1 MFFKYLKLSL
11 RNLLRDHIYS
21 AINIGG
27 LALGIA
33 TSVLLLMWTQE
44 ELSYDRMH
52 EKEERLYRVNAQF
65 NNSGDLRTWPTS
77 PAPLGVRLK
86 NETTLIEDFVRL
98 SGDNGTLLF
107 TYKDKSLTIGDMYF
121 TDPSFFKIFDF
132 KIIQGNASNPF
143 PTTKSVWLTE
153 TTAKKLFGDE
163 DPMGKVIQR
172 EKKSDLVVAGILAD
186 LPSNSTI
193 KFSMLSPY
201 EDLIEE
207 TVAQGGKRSDIENN
221 WGDYYY
227 ETFLLIGEESNT
239 SEIEKSL
246 TAIHHANQKETSV
259 AYVLQP
265 LRNLHLYAADGSE
278 QGIQNVRI
286 FIIVAIG
293 ILLIACINYINLAT
307 ARATRRAKEVGV
319 RKTVGAT
326 RGKLVFQ
333 FLMESG
339 IVSLMA
345 ILLASVIIQLLIPM
359 YNEITG
365 KQLMFSFENEQTL
378 ILLGSCLVATWL
390 IAGLYPA
397 LVLSSFKPVEIMK
410 SKIQV
415 SGGNSI
421 FRRVLVVTQ
430 FTLSIMII
438 VGTLMVGQQLEYINT
453 KDIGFQKE
461 QVFLFSFRGD
471 MYKNADAIR
480 NELKSSPVV
489 AEVSFANQNVGNIG
503 NTTGDTDWDGKD
515 PNQMMLIHAMNIDE
529 KLMPMLEMQ
538 LTQGTG
544 FTGARTDTAG
554 FILNETAIE
563 YMGIKE
569 PIGKRFKLWQME
581 GTIVGVMKDF
591 HHQSIH
597 HKIEPTA
604 FFYNKN
610 WLQYIYVKTVPGKNA
625 EAVAL
630 AESIYKKYNPAY
642 PFDYRFL
649 DDSFDAMYKEEARI
663 GLVANVF
670 SAIAICISCLGLFG
684 LATFTAGQRVK
695 EIGIRKVMGAS
706 VQQIVM
712 LLSKDFIILVFI
724 AFAIAVPLSYLAV
737 QQWLDGFAY
746 RTEITGYTYLLT
758 GFLVL
763 LVAVITV
770 SFQTIKAALSNPVES
785 LRNE

>member
-121 TDPSFFKIFDF
+121 ADPSFFKIFDF

-227 ETFLLIGEESNT
+227 ETFLLIGEESKT

-471 MYKNADAIR
+471 MYKNANAIR

-538 LTQGTG
+538 LIQGTG

-563 YMGIKE
+563 YMGIKD

-581 GTIVGVMKDF
+581 GTIVGIMKDF